1 MGISFGGNNSTHHK
15 DHGPPSSTRR
25 ACECSPA
32 QELHSVPSA
41 LESESAGDVAESAPG
56 SGKSVGKGQEA
67 GLGPNAQGP
76 RPPVTV
82 GCAQLPGSASRLCP
96 QVACP
101 PHCGG
106 GRLQA
111 DRSWGAD
118 SSGHGQSQARAQKG
132 NTSCGPEGLGSLR
145 QVRPQPPQSS
155 QGRAKVSRVGA
166 GAGLGP
172 PQRGPARGP
181 APRVPQKCPFVG

>member
-1 MGISFGGNNSTHHK
+1 MGATIQPTTKTTDPHPAPDVCVSAVPPRSCIQFPG
-15 DHGPPSSTRR
+15 PSSQSQLGTWQKVLLAEARAWAKARR
-25 ACECSPA
+25 
-32 QELHSVPSA
+32 Q
-41 LESESAGDVAESAPG
+41 DW
-56 SGKSVGKGQEA
+56 
-67 GLGPNAQGP
+67 GPNAQAP

-111 DRSWGAD
+111 DRSWAAD

-132 NTSCGPEGLGSLR
+132 NTSCGPKGLGSLR